1 MLCLFLKGR
10 VGVWLV
16 EDVDVYVDD
25 ERVMVMLDECLCLL
39 VLLFACMVRIVPL
52 RSVGGR
58 FGLGRTFF
66 AL

>member
-1 MLCLFLKGR
+1 MLCLFLRDR
-10 VGVWLV
+10 VGVSLV
-16 EDVDVYVDD
+16 KDVDIHVDD
-25 ERVMVMLDECLCLL
+25 ERGMVMLDECLSL
-39 VLLFACMVRIVPL
+39 VLLFACMVRIVYL